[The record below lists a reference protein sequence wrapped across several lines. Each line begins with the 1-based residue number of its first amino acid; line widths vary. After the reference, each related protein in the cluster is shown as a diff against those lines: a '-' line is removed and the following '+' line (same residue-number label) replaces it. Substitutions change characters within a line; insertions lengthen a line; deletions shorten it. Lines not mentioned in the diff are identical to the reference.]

1 MEFVH
6 PSQTRVSIPVTVGA
20 RSFGS
25 LVIKSDPRDE
35 ISEIWQGIVT
45 ELAVGT
51 AVTITLLFITM
62 FVVDRS
68 LGPVNELA
76 RAMGKIG
83 AGQYGIRVRP
93 GGSPEIA
100 AICNELE

>member
-1 MEFVH
+1 M
-6 PSQTRVSIPVTVGA
+6 PITVGG

-35 ISEIWQGIVT
+35 IAEIWQGIVT
-45 ELAVGT
+45 QLIVGT
-51 AVTITLLFITM
+51 VVTITLLFITM

-76 RAMGKIG
+76 QADGRNRRGSIRETGK
-83 AGQYGIRVRP
+83 AGRFAGNRGDLR
-93 GGSPEIA
+93 
-100 AICNELE
+100 